1 MSSLRSVFWKF
12 LCNGV
17 FFSSATLIQGEVTIL
32 PGCPYSTFS
41 IPGCRAVGE
50 NFLEEDDGTAGLD
63 QTVGETPSI
72 LKATSLEGTVVSK
85 VRRGHYHDSKV
96 FLKDRAE

>member
-1 MSSLRSVFWKF
+1 MFFFFLKF

-17 FFSSATLIQGEVTIL
+17 FFSSAPLIQGEVTIL
-32 PGCPYSTFS
+32 LGCPYSIFL
-41 IPGCRAVGE
+41 ILGFRAVGD
-50 NFLEEDDGTAGLD
+50 NFLGEDDGTVGLD
-63 QTVGETPSI
+63 QTTFSI

-85 VRRGHYHDSKV
+85 VRAGHFRDSKV